1 MPEEK
6 DFQEDLRID
15 RYALD
20 EVCTDHANL
29 VAEWGLKWADAVR
42 ERDRL
47 EGNLALV
54 RGQCDQDIREFPD
67 KFGWQKPDKAP
78 TEGFINS
85 AIATHEEYITANS
98 EYQEAKHEVDILVV
112 AKNAFEHRDHR
123 IRDLSSLYA
132 SGYYS
137 ANKKL
142 DVGYQEIIHKVAVEE
157 QTTSLEKNNRLAR
170 RKVGE

>member
-1 MPEEK
+1 MDEPT
-6 DFQEDLRID
+6 FQEDLRID

-20 EVCTDHANL
+20 IICEDHALL
-29 VAEWGLKWADAVR
+29 VAEWGLKWAEAVR
-42 ERDRL
+42 EKDRL

-67 KFGWQKPDKAP
+67 KFGWQKVDKAP

-85 AIATHEEYITANS
+85 AIATHVDYVNAND
-98 EYQEAKHEVDILVV
+98 EYQEAKHQVNILAV

-123 IRDLSSLYA
+123 ISDLTKLYG

-137 ANKKL
+137 SNKKL
-142 DVGYQEIIHKVAVEE
+142 DTGYQEIIHKATVEE
-157 QTTSLEKNNRLAR
+157 QTISLEKNSRLVR
-170 RKVGE
+170 RKQGE